1 MHGLGSQGTPVTPD
15 SKRGAGSP
23 FLQFPRDLRAGDDTQ
38 ARLELRAREGWE
50 PGWKGA
56 GLNVRV

>member
-1 MHGLGSQGTPVTPD
+1 MHGLGSQGTLVTPD

-23 FLQFPRDLRAGDDTQ
+23 FLQFPRDLRAGDDVQ

-50 PGWKGA
+50 PGGKEQG
-56 GLNVRV
+56 